1 MDRGSRGRHNPL
13 HKTAGT
19 VLLAM
24 ALVVASGAP
33 AFAGQA
39 TDINPDVSNN
49 PDADA
54 TTGGRVTGIGVV
66 AGDPNTAYVASE
78 WGGIFQTRDGGQTW
92 RHLDSHL
99 PQATWDV
106 RVDPGNTGNVYASSF
121 YDGRTSSVSGIQVS
135 HDGGAT
141 WAHPASATPGTGTP
155 CNNTARAE
163 PSAFGIS
170 IRPDLPSTVYIG
182 TNCGL
187 ARSTDSGN
195 TWTFLDPT
203 GTGNAGQVWDAL
215 AQAGGSVDVCGT
227 SGFFHSADGGNN
239 WTQAAVAPPSGL
251 CTLAAS
257 PDEAYVVLA
266 SSGVSIWE
274 TDDAANNAG
283 ATWTQLGTPESRTQG
298 RIPFVATNQ
307 RAGDNFDLWFGD
319 VRLFRGTCT
328 TPATPAPGG
337 ALRCPAGRI
346 PPIAGNPGPP
356 AGWAGPFTRS
366 AGAHD
371 DAGDIAFNPTATV
384 DACPILF
391 SSDGGMHVNTDTGA
405 DCHNPDWARANV
417 GMHAEWL
424 WGMSGSD
431 AAGATAENLAYGM
444 QDAGGVFTTNAGANP
459 PTWNEPNCC
468 DVFDVLQD
476 DERALWTVCCFN
488 GATQLRRTNIDGSGG
503 GAINQ
508 PVGGIPGFTPTS
520 SMAFFG
526 EDDMVL
532 LDTGGV
538 YITFDIGANPVVW
551 TQIGAAST
559 PGGIC
564 GISSSVSS
572 TGTVV
577 FYLQANNCSL
587 TGGSQL
593 WRYSGTAA
601 NGTWDRI
608 DDNIGAGGIGV
619 FAVDPSDPNRL
630 YAAHSQANVRM
641 VRSNDSGQTWQPDAQ
656 LDAMMTGN
664 GAFLY
669 RTSTGPTD
677 FTGFSGYIQPTLLA
691 FDGEDPNTIVA
702 GGHDSGVF
710 ISTDDGTTWSLMTD
724 PFTPQVSGTPHLP
737 QPRFAYFDHEPGAP
751 TQIYIGTQGRG
762 AWRLTP
768 SNADLAI
775 TKTAR
780 PNPAI
785 AGEQLYYDITV
796 TNDGP
801 DAAPDVTVS
810 DQLPPQ
816 VTFVTS
822 TGNCTENPVGSGT
835 LSCAL
840 GDIAAG
846 ASKSFTIKTAVKP
859 DAIVGTGPTAIT
871 NTASV
876 RSGGAVDPDPSDN
889 SVSVTS
895 LLEDSADLRVDKVCK
910 PDTTIPAG
918 TVVQCTIFVT
928 NNGPSFARDVVVDD
942 TVLSTSGV
950 TISGVTPSQGSCG
963 PVVPVTGGQK
973 FTCNLGALAAVSATS
988 TGQAT
993 VTYRFV
999 SQEGQDVNNVAT
1011 VRSATPDPVPANN
1024 RAELSLTV
1032 TALANLALSK
1042 TDSTDPVVAGET
1054 MSWTLNL
1061 NNLGPSTARNVV
1073 VRDLVPSGTEV
1084 VSVVVGGGPGS
1095 CNAGVPGDANR
1106 PTTCTFNT
1114 LALGAA
1120 RTMTITVR
1128 VLPETTGLLH
1138 NDAGV
1143 SSDTFDPDNSNNLA
1157 HSSTTIKTRAN
1168 LTIGKQA
1175 RAGVLGPIAGM
1186 PLDYVVTVTN
1196 DGGPSVA
1203 RTIRVTDTLPDEVT
1217 FTGVEVSR
1225 GTGVCVQVVGAP
1237 YDVRCELADLVP
1249 GDYAVVTIHTIVKAS
1264 TPHLTDMTNTAT
1276 ATSSTPDLAD
1286 GPNEVDAQV
1295 TVKIARRADLQIVK
1309 TSSADNYKPSAT
1321 VDYTVTVTNLGPSD
1335 SEATTFVDTLPSPK
1349 DAPFISDSGNGTC
1362 TFNEGANTLTCAVP
1376 VLAPGAS
1383 YSVNVYVRVKGNKGT
1398 ITNVVDVV
1406 APSYDPVAANNHAVR
1421 LVLIKGGI

>member
-1 MDRGSRGRHNPL
+1 MSPAL
-13 HKTAGT
+13 AGD
-19 VLLAM
+19 
-24 ALVVASGAP
+24 
-33 AFAGQA
+33 A

-49 PDADA
+49 SDADA

-66 AGDPNTAYVASE
+66 PGDPNTAYVASE
-78 WGGIFQTRDGGQTW
+78 WGGLFLTRDAGQTW

-121 YDGRTSSVSGIQVS
+121 YDGRTTSSSGIQVS

-141 WAHPASATPGTGTP
+141 WSHPASATPGTGTP
-155 CNNTARAE
+155 CTAATRAE
-163 PSAFGIS
+163 PSAYGIS
-170 IRPDLPSTVYIG
+170 VRPDQPATVYIG

-203 GTGNAGQVWDAL
+203 GSNNAGQVWDVV
-215 AQAGGSVDVCGT
+215 AQAGGSLDVCGT
-227 SGFFHSADGGNN
+227 QGFFHSPDGGTN

-251 CTLAAS
+251 CTLSPS
-257 PDEAYVVLA
+257 PDEPYVVFA
-266 SSGVSIWE
+266 SAGVSIWE
-274 TDDAANNAG
+274 TDDAANATG

-307 RAGDNFDLWFGD
+307 RADNAGNNVFDLWFGD
-319 VRLFRGTCT
+319 VRLFRGACT

-384 DACPILF
+384 DACPTLF

-431 AAGATAENLAYGM
+431 APGATNENLAYGM
-444 QDAGGVFTTNAGANP
+444 QDAGIVFTTNAGANP

-468 DVFDVLQD
+468 DGFDVLQD
-476 DERALWTVCCFN
+476 DERAIWTVCCTA
-488 GATQLRRTNIDGSGG
+488 GATRLQRTNLDGSGG
-503 GAINQ
+503 GTINQ
-508 PVGGIPGFTPTS
+508 PVGSIPGFS
-520 SMAFFG
+520 VVSAMAFFG

-532 LDTGGV
+532 LDSGGV
-538 YITFDIGANPVVW
+538 YTTFDIGASPVVW

-559 PGGIC
+559 PATVC
-564 GISSSVSS
+564 GIQSSVSS

-577 FYLQANNCSL
+577 FYAQAGNCDNR
-587 TGGSQL
+587 GGSQL
-593 WRYSGTAA
+593 WRYSGTNPA
-601 NGTWDRI
+601 GTWTRI
-608 DDNIGAGGIGV
+608 DTNIGTGGVGV
-619 FAVDPSDPNRL
+619 WAVDPSNPNRL
-630 YAAHSQANVRM
+630 YATDSQNNVRM
-641 VRSNDSGQTWQPDAQ
+641 VRSNDSGQTWQPDTQ

-664 GAFLY
+664 GTFRY
-669 RTSTGPTD
+669 RNAIGPTD
-677 FTGFSGYIQPTLLA
+677 FTGFGGYIQPTLVA

-724 PFTPQVSGTPHLP
+724 PNTPQFSGTPHLP
-737 QPRFAYFDHEPGAP
+737 QPRFAYFDHEAGAP
-751 TQIYIGTQGRG
+751 TQIYVGTQGRG

-768 SNADLAI
+768 SNADLSI
-775 TKTAR
+775 TKNAR
-780 PNPAI
+780 PDPAI

-801 DAAPDVTVS
+801 DSAPNVVVS

-816 VTFVTS
+816 VTYVTS
-822 TGNCTENPVGSGT
+822 TGNCTESPAGSGT
-835 LSCAL
+835 LSCNL
-840 GDIAAG
+840 GTIASG
-846 ASKSFTIKTAVKP
+846 TSKTFTIKTSVKANAVVP
-859 DAIVGTGPTAIT
+859 TGPTSIT

-876 RSGGAVDPDPSDN
+876 RSGGAVDPDRSDN
-889 SVSVTS
+889 VATETS
-895 LLEDSADLRVDKVCK
+895 IIEDSADVRVDKLCK
-910 PDTTIPAG
+910 PDTEIPAG
-918 TVVQCTIFVT
+918 TVVKCTIFVT

-942 TVLSTSGV
+942 TILSNENV
-950 TISGVTPSQGSCG
+950 TISNVNPSQGSCG
-963 PVVPVTGGQK
+963 PVTSVTGGKK
-973 FTCNLGALAAVSATS
+973 FSCTLGAVAEVSATN

-993 VTYRFV
+993 VTYEFV
-999 SQEGQDVNNVAT
+999 SNEGTDVNNVAT
-1011 VRSATPDPVPANN
+1011 VRSSTPDPDTSNN

-1032 TALANLALSK
+1032 YAVSNLSLTK

-1054 MSWTLNL
+1054 MSWTLDL
-1061 NNLGPSTARNVV
+1061 HNNGPSTARNTL
-1073 VRDLVPSGTEV
+1073 VRDLVPAGTEV
-1084 VSVVVGGGPGS
+1084 ISVVVGGGSGS
-1095 CNAGVPGDANR
+1095 CNAGVPGDPNR
-1106 PTTCTFNT
+1106 PTTCTFDS
-1114 LALGAA
+1114 LSPGAS

-1128 VLPETTGLLH
+1128 VQAGTTGLLH
-1138 NDAGV
+1138 NDASV
-1143 SSDTFDPDNSNNLA
+1143 ASETVDPDNSNNLA
-1157 HSSTTIKTRAN
+1157 HSSTTIKTRAG
-1168 LTIGKQA
+1168 LTISKTA
-1175 RAGVLGPIAGM
+1175 KAGTLGPVAGM
-1186 PLDYVVTVTN
+1186 PLDYVVTVRNT
-1196 DGGPSVA
+1196 GGPSTA

-1225 GTGVCVQVVGAP
+1225 GTGTCVQVVGAP

-1249 GDYAVVTIHTIVKAS
+1249 DDYAVVTIHTMVNPS
-1264 TPHLTDMTNTAT
+1264 TPHLTDITNTST
-1276 ATSSTPDLAD
+1276 ATSTTPNLAD
-1286 GPNEVDAQV
+1286 AANEVNAAV
-1295 TVKIARRADLQIVK
+1295 TVNIARRADLKIVK

-1321 VDYTVTVTNLGPSD
+1321 VDYTVTVTNNGPSD
-1335 SEATTFVDTLPSPK
+1335 SPATTFVDTLPSPK
-1349 DAPFISDSGNGTC
+1349 IGPYISDSGNGTC
-1362 TFNEGANTLTCAVP
+1362 TFNAGANTLTCAVP

-1383 YSVNVYVRVKGNKGT
+1383 YSINVYVRVRGNKGT
-1398 ITNVVDVV
+1398 ITNVVDIV

-1421 LVLIKGGI
+1421 QVLIKGGI